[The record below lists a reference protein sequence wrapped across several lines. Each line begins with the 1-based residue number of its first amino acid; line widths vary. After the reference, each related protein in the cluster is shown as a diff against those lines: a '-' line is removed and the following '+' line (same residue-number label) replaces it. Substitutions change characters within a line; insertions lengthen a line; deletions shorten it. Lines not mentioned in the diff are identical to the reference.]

1 LGHLDAATR
10 PDAWWLQHVH
20 PNNQIVMNG
29 SAKVLGVVKQ
39 ALTEVAVAALETPT
53 GRAPSWLTPVV
64 VRNAAGG
71 FDLYPHSLY
80 WGTRRMVERLTRDR
94 IRMRQAVALF
104 ATMKTPT
111 P

>member
-1 LGHLDAATR
+1 MDA
-10 PDAWWLQHVH
+10 
-20 PNNQIVMNG
+20 
-29 SAKVLGVVKQ
+29 SAKALGVVKQ
-39 ALTEVAVAALETPT
+39 ALTEKAVAALEAPT

-94 IRMRQAVALF
+94 TRMQQTVALF
-104 ATMKTPT
+104 ATMTTPA